1 MRRAPPGQSK
11 KGDIVSFIPPKREEN
26 PPTVSAAS
34 APVAVNVQSGPPY
47 ITYGLLGFTILIFLL
62 QMGTRSLFGYDLPAA
77 LGVKDNSL
85 IAQGQ
90 YWRLFTPMFLHSTSM
105 LLHIVFNMYALFSFG
120 PSLERFY
127 GHGRFVVLYLLAG
140 FTGNVLS
147 LLFSPTQSLGA
158 STAIFGI
165 VGAEAVFLYQNR
177 KILGGRAQSALLNLV
192 VIVVLNLFLG
202 LSSGFID
209 NWGHIG
215 GLLGGVTFAW
225 FGGPLLDVQG
235 IYPNFQIVDRR
246 SVRHSLLV
254 AAAIFVVFA
263 GLAVMAIVQ
272 GS

>member
-1 MRRAPPGQSK
+1 M
-11 KGDIVSFIPPKREEN
+11 SFNNSQRDEN
-26 PPTVSAAS
+26 PPPVPAAS
-34 APVAVNVQSGPPY
+34 APVAVRMQSGPPY
-47 ITYGLLGFTILIFLL
+47 VTYGLLGFTVLIFLL
-62 QMGTRSLFGYDLPAA
+62 QLATPRIFGFDLPAA
-77 LGVKDNSL
+77 LGIKDNSL

-90 YWRLFTPMFLHSTSM
+90 YWRLITPMFLHSTNM

-147 LLFSPTQSLGA
+147 LLFSPAQSLGA
-158 STAIFGI
+158 STAIFGL

-177 KILGGRAQSALLNLV
+177 KILGNRAQSALINLL
-192 VIVVLNLFLG
+192 VIVVLNLVLG
-202 LSSGFID
+202 MSSGFID

-235 IYPNFQIVDRR
+235 VYPNYQIVDRR
-246 SVRHSLLV
+246 SVRQSMLV
-254 AAAIFVVFA
+254 AGAIFAVFV

-272 GS
+272 GG